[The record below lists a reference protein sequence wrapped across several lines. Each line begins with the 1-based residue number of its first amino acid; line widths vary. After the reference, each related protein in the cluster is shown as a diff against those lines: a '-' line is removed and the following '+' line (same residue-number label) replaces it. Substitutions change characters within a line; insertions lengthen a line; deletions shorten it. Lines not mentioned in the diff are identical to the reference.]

1 MKLVAKLVVLILRT
15 IKTSPGTQTVCFL
28 SSEVRLCACTGLAFK
43 MNIDIDVPNTLWIFL
58 SGSYS

>member
-1 MKLVAKLVVLILRT
+1 
-15 IKTSPGTQTVCFL
+15 
-28 SSEVRLCACTGLAFK
+28 